1 MSPQKQALIEKI
13 RTLPAAKVESGRIL
27 KVAAKEL
34 SAPSFARIWNKPEDS
49 AYDAL

>member
-13 RTLPAAKVESGRIL
+13 RTLPAAKREICSRLDSGCT
-27 KVAAKEL
+27 EL
-34 SAPSFARIWNKPEDS
+34 SAPSFARIWDNPQDS